1 MIVIV
6 ILKNVLILSQFK
18 GYRNYFKY
26 KRNNKILT
34 VRNFQK
40 FYLRRHFLLKK
51 KTESKLIGPN
61 WSLN

>member
-6 ILKNVLILSQFK
+6 ILKKVLILSQFK
-18 GYRNYFKY
+18 EYRNYFKY

-40 FYLRRHFLLKK
+40 FYLRRHFLF
-51 KTESKLIGPN
+51 
-61 WSLN
+61 